1 MMESFEVDCG
11 GRRCRES
18 FETDEFYES
27 IEAPKFYDFTAPEEP
42 IDPEAWFNGNP
53 GGMTK
58 KVTEV
63 LLAVHNAKIQK
74 VQAFSH
80 RTYPES
86 KLKTR
91 PSEWAQT
98 REFS

>member
-1 MMESFEVDCG
+1 MESFEVDCG

-53 GGMTK
+53 GTSSHVIKSVMPCCSSF
-58 KVTEV
+58 VSSV
-63 LLAVHNAKIQK
+63 L
-74 VQAFSH
+74 
-80 RTYPES
+80 ES
-86 KLKTR
+86 SSGFIGSTLLR
-91 PSEWAQT
+91 CV
-98 REFS
+98 

>member
-53 GGMTK
+53 GTSSHVI
-58 KVTEV
+58 KVLCLV
-63 LLAVHNAKIQK
+63 VPLS
-74 VQAFSH
+74 F
-80 RTYPES
+80 
-86 KLKTR
+86 R
-91 PSEWAQT
+91 PS
-98 REFS
+98 

>member
-42 IDPEAWFNGNP
+42 IDPEAWFNANP

-63 LLAVHNAKIQK
+63 LRAVHNPKIQK
-74 VQAFSH
+74 VQAFPTQPIQRANS
-80 RTYPES
+80 
-86 KLKTR
+86 TR
-91 PSEWAQT
+91 PRGWAQP